1 MQFECVMEDQFS
13 IGKIVWVYRTG
24 SEGEIIKSVKID
36 HQTKYHVRV
45 PSENETYMFASDDL
59 FLFGDLAQD
68 NIRKEW
74 AKSAV

>member
-1 MQFECVMEDQFS
+1 MDSQFG

-24 SEGEIIKSVKID
+24 SEGEIIKSVNVD

-45 PSENETYMFASDDL
+45 PSENETYMFGSEDL
-59 FLFGDLAQD
+59 FLFGEVAQD

-74 AKSAV
+74 GQTG

>member
-1 MQFECVMEDQFS
+1 MDAQFS

-24 SEGEIIKSVKID
+24 SEGEIIKTVDVD

-45 PSENETYMFASDDL
+45 PSENETFMFGSDDL
-59 FLFGDLAQD
+59 FPFGEMAQD

-74 AKSAV
+74 ANAAC